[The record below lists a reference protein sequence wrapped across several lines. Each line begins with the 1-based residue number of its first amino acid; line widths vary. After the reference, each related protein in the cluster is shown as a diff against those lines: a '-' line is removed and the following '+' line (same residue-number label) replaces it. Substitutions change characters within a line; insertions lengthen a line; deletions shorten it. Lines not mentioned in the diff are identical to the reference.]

1 MGIIDKDTIKEYIL
15 PHLSVGKRGF
25 KARLCLVE
33 IVQTI
38 FYRLKT
44 GCQWREL
51 PLLQFLSKTSCWQH
65 VYYYF
70 NKWSK
75 DGSWQSVWINL
86 LRTHRSYVDLS
97 CAQLDGSHTPA
108 KRGGE
113 AVGYQGRKASKTSNS
128 LFLCDNS
135 GQMLSMSAPQ
145 QGQHHDLYQ
154 IRQLFAEMCSLLETA
169 GISMKGVFLNADP
182 GFDAEEFRKYCSE
195 SGIEANIKANPRK
208 RTSLTGECLYFDEQ
222 LYRRRTV
229 IEHANAWIDSFKALL
244 VRYEKSA
251 HNWMAMHWMAFSV
264 LFLRKIKKINKV

>member
-1 MGIIDKDTIKEYIL
+1 LGIIDKDTIMGYIL

-25 KARLCLVE
+25 KPRVCLVE
-33 IVQTI
+33 VVQAI

-51 PLLQFLSKTSCWQH
+51 PVRQFLSGGSCWQH

-113 AVGYQGRKASKTSNS
+113 AVGYQGRKAAKTSSS

-135 GQMLSMSAPQ
+135 GQMLSMGVPQ
-145 QGQHHDLYQ
+145 QGQHHDLYH
-154 IRQLFAEMCSLLETA
+154 IRQLFADMCSLLETA

-182 GFDAEEFRKYCSE
+182 GFDAEELRNYCSE
-195 SGIEANIKANPRK
+195 AEIEANIKINPRK
-208 RTSLTGECLYFDEQ
+208 GTSDTDEYLYFDEE

-244 VRYEKSA
+244 VRYETSTR
-251 HNWMAMHWMAFSV
+251 NWMSMHWMAFCA
-264 LFLRKIKKINKV
+264 LFLRKIKKIDKV